1 VERANAETAAVAT
14 PEIPGGYPDLTAS
27 QLDLIRERSTE
38 MVVDPGASLG
48 NAGDVDYDFILVE
61 TGDVE
66 VVRFAT
72 FELPEQVIAIFGPGS
87 FLGELDMLTGQAA
100 MFSARMPVGGVIQ
113 RMPRPVFRQLMS
125 DAPELSDVILRAFM
139 ARREFLRTSEAARS
153 FQIVGGVIQRMPRPV
168 FRQLMSDAP
177 ELSDVILRAFMARRE
192 FLRTSEAAR
201 SFQIVGGARSAETL
215 ELRNWATRLNVV
227 HSWLDVET
235 DDGHRILESL
245 GLDVTD
251 LPVVIT
257 PTAIL
262 RNAYPSVLADQLG
275 LSYRSVPGKV
285 YDLVVVGG
293 GPAGLATAVYG
304 ASEGLDTLVLE
315 GVAVGGQAGASA
327 RIENYLGFPSGIAGA
342 ELTAKALVQAEK
354 FGAEIKSP
362 CEVTSLR
369 KADDLVVTLSD
380 GSEVSARSIVIA
392 SGADYRKLSLDRWTD
407 FEGNGIYYAAT
418 ELEARACG
426 IHGPQ
431 VAVIG
436 GANSAGQ
443 AALFLASRG
452 SRVRLVV
459 RADDLGIEMSS
470 YLATRILA
478 DGRIELHLGTEV
490 VGVDGGDHLDSIV
503 LANKIG
509 GTRESVP
516 CAGLFCFIGAV
527 PATSWLEGVL
537 LDRSGFILTDTDLP
551 ETQPSDSFELLGRQ
565 PLAFE
570 TSIPGL
576 FAAGDVRHGSMKR
589 IAAAVGEGSSA
600 IRSVHQAIGN

>member
-1 VERANAETAAVAT
+1 MSSREGTAVSGERANAEAAAVAT
-14 PEIPGGYPDLTAS
+14 PEIPGGYPDLTAA
-27 QLDLIRERSTE
+27 QLDIIRERSTE
-38 MVVDPGASLG
+38 MVVGPGASLA
-48 NAGDVDYDFILVE
+48 NAGDVDFDFMLVE
-61 TGDVE
+61 VGDLE
-66 VVRFAT
+66 VVRFAA
-72 FELPEQVIAIFGPGS
+72 FGLPEQVIAVFGPGS

-100 MFSARMPVGGVIQ
+100 MFSARMPAGGVIR
-113 RMPRPVFRQLMS
+113 RMPRPAFRQLMS
-125 DAPELSDVILRAFM
+125 EAPELSDIILKAFM
-139 ARREFLRTSEAARS
+139 ARREYLRTSEAAQS
-153 FQIVGGVIQRMPRPV
+153 IQIIGG
-168 FRQLMSDAP
+168 
-177 ELSDVILRAFMARRE
+177 ELSGD
-192 FLRTSEAAR
+192 
-201 SFQIVGGARSAETL
+201 TL
-215 ELRNWATRLNVV
+215 GLRNWATRLSMP
-227 HSWLDVET
+227 HTWLDVET
-235 DDGHRILESL
+235 DDGFRVLTSF

-262 RNAYPSVLADQLG
+262 RNATPSVLADRLG
-275 LSYRSVPGKV
+275 LAYRSLPGKV

-327 RIENYLGFPSGIAGA
+327 RIENYLGFPSGLAGA
-342 ELTAKALVQAEK
+342 ELAAKARVQAEK

-362 CEVTSLR
+362 SEVTSLR
-369 KADDLVVTLSD
+369 MADDLVVTLSD
-380 GSEVSARSIVIA
+380 GREVSARSIVIA
-392 SGADYRKLSLDRWTD
+392 SGARYQKLSLERWAD

-418 ELEARACG
+418 EIEARACG
-426 IHGPQ
+426 TNGPP

-443 AALFLASRG
+443 AALFLAGRG

-459 RADDLGIEMSS
+459 RADDLGIGMSS
-470 YLATRILA
+470 YLATRVLV
-478 DGRIELHLGTEV
+478 DSRIEVHLSTEV

-503 LANKIG
+503 LDNTIT
-509 GTRESVP
+509 GTRETVP

-551 ETQPSDSFELLGRQ
+551 ETQTRDSFGLLGRQ
-565 PLAFE
+565 PLTFE
-570 TSIPGL
+570 TSMPGL
-576 FAAGDVRHGSMKR
+576 FAVGDVRHGSMKR

-600 IRSVHQAIGN
+600 IRSVHQAIGK

>member
-1 VERANAETAAVAT
+1 MSNRERTPVSVERANAETAAVAT

-38 MVVDPGASLG
+38 TVVDPGAFLAK
-48 NAGDVDYDFILVE
+48 AGDVDFDFMLVE
-61 TGDVE
+61 AGDLE
-66 VVRFAT
+66 VVRLAAFG
-72 FELPEQVIAIFGPGS
+72 LPEQVIAIFGPGS

-125 DAPELSDVILRAFM
+125 EAPELSHIILK
-139 ARREFLRTSEAARS
+139 
-153 FQIVGGVIQRMPRPV
+153 
-168 FRQLMSDAP
+168 
-177 ELSDVILRAFMARRE
+177 AFMARRE

-201 SFQIVGGARSAETL
+201 SFQIVGGALSAETL

-251 LPVVIT
+251 LPIVIT

-262 RNAYPSVLADQLG
+262 RNATPSVFADQLG
-275 LSYRSVPGKV
+275 LAYRSVPGKV
-285 YDLVVVGG
+285 YDIVVVGG

-342 ELTAKALVQAEK
+342 KLTAKALVQAEK
-354 FGAEIKSP
+354 FGAEIKTP

-369 KADDLVVTLSD
+369 MADDLVVTLSD

-392 SGADYRKLSLDRWTD
+392 SGAHYRKLSLERWAD

-470 YLATRILA
+470 YLATRILV
-478 DGRIELHLGTEV
+478 DSRIELHLGTEV

-551 ETQPSDSFELLGRQ
+551 ETQPRDSFGLLGRQ

-589 IAAAVGEGSSA
+589 IAAAVAEGSSA
-600 IRSVHQAIGN
+600 IRSVHQAIGK

>member
-1 VERANAETAAVAT
+1 MNNRKRTRVRAERANAETAAVAT

-27 QLDLIRERSTE
+27 QLDFIRERSTE
-38 MVVDPGASLG
+38 TVVDPGASLG
-48 NAGDVDYDFILVE
+48 DAGDVDYDFVLVE
-61 TGDVE
+61 AGGVE
-66 VVRFAT
+66 VVRLAAFG
-72 FELPEQVIAIFGPGS
+72 LPEQVMAIFGSGS
-87 FLGELDMLTGQAA
+87 FLGELDMLNGQAA
-100 MFSARMPVGGVIQ
+100 MFSARMPAGGVIQ

-139 ARREFLRTSEAARS
+139 ARREFLRTSEAA
-153 FQIVGGVIQRMPRPV
+153 
-168 FRQLMSDAP
+168 
-177 ELSDVILRAFMARRE
+177 LSV
-192 FLRTSEAAR
+192 
-201 SFQIVGGARSAETL
+201 QIVGGALSAETL

-245 GLDVTD
+245 GLDVDD
-251 LPVVIT
+251 LPVVIA

-262 RNAYPSVLADQLG
+262 RNATPSVLADQLG
-275 LSYRSVPGKV
+275 LAYRSVPGKV
-285 YDLVVVGG
+285 YDIVVFGG

-304 ASEGLDTLVLE
+304 ASEGN
-315 GVAVGGQAGASA
+315 G
-327 RIENYLGFPSGIAGA
+327 
-342 ELTAKALVQAEK
+342 
-354 FGAEIKSP
+354 
-362 CEVTSLR
+362 
-369 KADDLVVTLSD
+369 LS
-380 GSEVSARSIVIA
+380 
-392 SGADYRKLSLDRWTD
+392 
-407 FEGNGIYYAAT
+407 YAAT

-478 DGRIELHLGTEV
+478 DSRIELHLGTEV
-490 VGVDGGDHLDSIV
+490 VGVDGGDHLDSIA

-527 PATSWLEGVL
+527 PATTWLEGVL

-551 ETQPSDSFELLGRQ
+551 EPQPRDSFGLLGRH

-576 FAAGDVRHGSMKR
+576 FAAGDVRHGSMR
-589 IAAAVGEGSSA
+589 QTLLTAS
-600 IRSVHQAIGN
+600 

>member
-1 VERANAETAAVAT
+1 MSDRERNPVSVERANAETAAVAT

-38 MVVDPGASLG
+38 TVVDPGAIVA
-48 NAGDVDYDFILVE
+48 NAGDVDFDFMLVE
-61 TGDVE
+61 AGDLE
-66 VVRFAT
+66 VVRSAGFG
-72 FELPEQVIAIFGPGS
+72 LPEQVIAVFGPGS

-125 DAPELSDVILRAFM
+125 ESPELSDIILKAFM
-139 ARREFLRTSEAARS
+139 ARREYLRTSEAAQS
-153 FQIVGGVIQRMPRPV
+153 VQIIGGG
-168 FRQLMSDAP
+168 
-177 ELSDVILRAFMARRE
+177 LSP
-192 FLRTSEAAR
+192 
-201 SFQIVGGARSAETL
+201 ETL
-215 ELRNWATRLNVV
+215 ELRNWATRLSMP
-227 HSWLDVET
+227 HTWLDVET
-235 DDGHRILESL
+235 DDGYRFLKSF

-251 LPVVIT
+251 LPVVFT

-262 RNAYPSVLADQLG
+262 RNATPSVLAHQLG
-275 LSYRSVPGKV
+275 LAYRSVPGKV

-315 GVAVGGQAGASA
+315 GVAAGGQAGASA
-327 RIENYLGFPSGIAGA
+327 RIENYLGFPSGLAGA
-342 ELTAKALVQAEK
+342 ELTAKALVQAQK

-362 CEVTSLR
+362 FEVTSLR
-369 KADDLVVTLSD
+369 MADDLVVTLSD

-392 SGADYRKLSLDRWTD
+392 SGAHYRKLSLERWAD

-418 ELEARACG
+418 ELEVRASG
-426 IHGPQ
+426 IHGHS

-452 SRVRLVV
+452 SRVRLVM
-459 RADDLGIEMSS
+459 RANDLGIEMSS
-470 YLATRILA
+470 YLATRILV
-478 DGRIELHLGTEV
+478 DSRIELHLGTEV

-503 LANKIG
+503 LANKVT

-516 CAGLFCFIGAV
+516 CAGLFCLIGAV

-551 ETQPSDSFELLGRQ
+551 ETQPRDSFGLLGRQ

-570 TSIPGL
+570 TSMPGL
-576 FAAGDVRHGSMKR
+576 FAVGDVRHGSMKR

-600 IRSVHQAIGN
+600 IRSVHQAIGK

>member
-1 VERANAETAAVAT
+1 VERDNADTADAAR
-14 PEIPGGYPDLTAS
+14 PEIPGGYPVLTAS

-38 MVVDPGASLG
+38 TVVDPGASSG

-61 TGDVE
+61 VGDLE
-66 VVRFAT
+66 VVRFAA
-72 FELPEQVIAIFGPGS
+72 FGLPERVIAIFGPGS
-87 FLGELDMLTGQAA
+87 FLGEMDMLTGQAA
-100 MFSARMPVGGVIQ
+100 MFSARMPAGGVIQ
-113 RMPRPVFRQLMS
+113 RMPRSVFRQLMS
-125 DAPELSDVILRAFM
+125 EDTELSDVILNAFI
-139 ARREFLRTSEAARS
+139 ARREFLRTSEAA
-153 FQIVGGVIQRMPRPV
+153 
-168 FRQLMSDAP
+168 
-177 ELSDVILRAFMARRE
+177 LSV
-192 FLRTSEAAR
+192 
-201 SFQIVGGARSAETL
+201 QIVGGALSPETL
-215 ELRNWATRLNVV
+215 ELRNWATRLNMA

-235 DDGHRILESL
+235 EDGHRILESL

-251 LPVVIT
+251 LPVVIA
-257 PTAIL
+257 PTAVL
-262 RNAYPSVLADQLG
+262 RNASPSALADQLG
-275 LSYRSVPGKV
+275 LAYRSVPGKV
-285 YDLVVVGG
+285 YDIVVVGG

-315 GVAVGGQAGASA
+315 GAVVGGQAGASA

-362 CEVTSLR
+362 CVVTSLR
-369 KADDLVVTLSD
+369 MAHNLVVTLSD

-392 SGADYRKLSLDRWTD
+392 SGAQYRKLGLERWAD

-418 ELEARACG
+418 ELEASACG
-426 IHGPQ
+426 INGPQ

-470 YLATRILA
+470 YLATRILV
-478 DGRIELHLGTEV
+478 DSRIELHLGTEV
-490 VGVDGGDHLDSIV
+490 VGVDGGDHLESIV

-509 GTRESVP
+509 GTPESVP

-537 LDRSGFILTDTDLP
+537 LDRSGFILTDADLP
-551 ETQPSDSFELLGRQ
+551 ETQPRDSFGLLGRQ

-576 FAAGDVRHGSMKR
+576 FAVGDVRHGSTKR

-600 IRSVHQAIGN
+600 IRSVHQAIGK

>member
-1 VERANAETAAVAT
+1 MSVERAIPESAGVAA
-14 PEIPGGYPDLTAS
+14 PEIPGGYPELTAT

-38 MVVDPGASLG
+38 TIVNPGASLG
-48 NAGDVDYDFILVE
+48 DAGDVDYDFILVE
-61 TGDVE
+61 AGDVE
-66 VVRFAT
+66 VVRFAA
-72 FELPEQVIAIFGPGS
+72 FGLPEHVIAIFGPGS

-100 MFSARMPVGGVIQ
+100 TFSARMPRGGVVQ
-113 RMPRPVFRQLMS
+113 RMPLSVFRQLMS

-139 ARREFLRTSEAARS
+139 ARREYLRTSEAARS
-153 FQIVGGVIQRMPRPV
+153 V
-168 FRQLMSDAP
+168 
-177 ELSDVILRAFMARRE
+177 
-192 FLRTSEAAR
+192 
-201 SFQIVGGARSAETL
+201 QIVGGARAAETL
-215 ELRNWATRLNVV
+215 ELRNWATRLDVP
-227 HSWLDVET
+227 HTWLDVES

-245 GLDVTD
+245 GLDVD
-251 LPVVIT
+251 ELPVVIA

-262 RNAYPSVLADQLG
+262 RNATPSELADQLG
-275 LSYRSVPGKV
+275 LAYRSVPGKV
-285 YDLVVVGG
+285 FDLVVIGG
-293 GPAGLATAVYG
+293 GPTGLATAVYG

-315 GVAVGGQAGASA
+315 GVAVGGQAAASA
-327 RIENYLGFPSGIAGA
+327 RIENYLGFPSGLPGA
-342 ELTAKALVQAEK
+342 ELTAKALVQAQK

-362 CEVTSLR
+362 FKVTSLR
-369 KADDLVVTLSD
+369 MADDLVVTLSD

-392 SGADYRKLSLDRWTD
+392 SGAHYRKLSLERWAH

-418 ELEARACG
+418 ELEVRACG

-452 SRVRLVV
+452 LRVRLVV
-459 RADDLGIEMSS
+459 RAEDLGFGMSS

-478 DGRIELHLGTEV
+478 DSRIEVYPGTEV
-490 VGVDGGDHLDSIV
+490 VGVDGGDHLDSIL
-503 LANKIG
+503 LANKAT
-509 GTRESVP
+509 GTHETVP
-516 CAGLFCFIGAV
+516 CVALFCFIGAV

-537 LDRSGFILTDTDLP
+537 LDRNGFILTDTDLP
-551 ETQPSDSFELLGRQ
+551 ETQPHDSFGLLGRQ

-600 IRSVHQAIGN
+600 IRSVHQAIGR